1 MKENSRILFDC
12 DIAETIVESMRLHSK
27 VKNVQVSQIYCILL
41 MNISIIVLF
50 VCWYFENPN
59 ISYGKYLHIIYSSI
73 YIYINAT
80 SEFTLYEVHKM

>member
-50 VCWYFENPN
+50 VFWYFENPN
-59 ISYGKYLHIIYSSI
+59 KSYGKYLHIIY
-73 YIYINAT
+73 
-80 SEFTLYEVHKM
+80 